1 MDFLFRKISR
11 MYHQNQTLSV
21 IYICN
26 ILLSFHYA
34 LILYINS
41 SFLEQFFSDAQV
53 STLYIIGSVLNL
65 LVLINASKIL
75 NFLGNFRLLIFSI
88 FLEILSIIGMIFST
102 DLLHISF
109 YFILHHIVISLIVFS
124 LDIFLE
130 GSSNDESKT
139 GEIRGAY
146 MTFANITF
154 VFAPLLLSI
163 IIQNKEFERVY
174 ATSILFLIPLLFY
187 VFKYFI
193 KIPHSPINHF
203 KIKETIAVYLK
214 NKNLY
219 DILIANFLLQL
230 FYAFMIIYTPIYLSK
245 YIGFQWSEIGKMFT
259 IMLLPFALFELP
271 IGNLADKKYGE
282 KEILTMGFIINGLAT
297 LFISFIT
304 VKSFAI
310 WTIVLFLTRT
320 GASFIEITTESYF
333 FKQVKADQTDIISF
347 FRINRPVS
355 FIIAPILATIALE
368 FISYRYIFMI
378 LGASIIIFGA
388 HYSLALKDT
397 K

>member
-11 MYHQNQTLSV
+11 IYHQNETLSV

-41 SFLEQFFSDAQV
+41 SFLEQFFSDSQV

-65 LVLINASKIL
+65 FVLINASKIL
-75 NFLGNFRLLIFSI
+75 NFLGNFKLIVFAILFEMISVLGMVFSVNPI
-88 FLEILSIIGMIFST
+88 Y
-102 DLLHISF
+102 ISV
-109 YFILHHIVISLIVFS
+109 YFIIHHIVISLIVFS

-130 GSSNDESKT
+130 NTQTDESKT
-139 GEIRGAY
+139 GGVRGAY
-146 MTFANITF
+146 MTFANATF
-154 VFAPLLLSI
+154 VLAPLLLSFI
-163 IIQNKEFERVY
+163 MTDHQFGRVY
-174 ATSILFLIPLLFY
+174 VSSVLFLIPLLFL

-193 KIPHSPINHF
+193 KIPHSPISHF
-203 KIKETIAVYLK
+203 KVKETIATYLK

-245 YIGFQWSEIGKMFT
+245 YMGFNWSEIGKMFT

-271 IGNLADKKYGE
+271 IGNMADKKYGE
-282 KEILTMGFIINGLAT
+282 KEILTMGFIINGLST

-304 VKSFAI
+304 TKSFII

-347 FRINRPVS
+347 FRINRPIS

-368 FISYRYIFMI
+368 FIEYKYIFMI
-378 LGASIIIFGA
+378 LGASIIIFGT
-388 HYSLALKDT
+388 HYSFKLKDT
-397 K
+397 R